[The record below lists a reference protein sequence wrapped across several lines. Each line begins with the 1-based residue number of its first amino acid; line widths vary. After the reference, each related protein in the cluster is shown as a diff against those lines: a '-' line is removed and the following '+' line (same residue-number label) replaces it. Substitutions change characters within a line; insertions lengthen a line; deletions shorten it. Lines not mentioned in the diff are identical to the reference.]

1 MTGAE
6 IALAALLLLGAAL
19 NWYAAWTLKLKLYFA
34 TKPAVL
40 VILIALYIVWAGAP
54 PPALPFLIGFGFS
67 LLGDIFLIPRSP
79 RWFLAGLSAFFF
91 AHLAY
96 IHGFTAAPAPILPTA
111 LIGACAGALL
121 AVLSAYILRKTR
133 SKPELK
139 PMRRV
144 FLPYAPVL
152 VIMAASAVLCFFRS
166 GWPLQAAALSAIG
179 ALLFLISDFMH
190 AADRLGKRIP
200 RVKFWIIAT
209 YHIGQMLIAL
219 GTAQWALHVSAV

>member
-1 MTGAE
+1 
-6 IALAALLLLGAAL
+6 
-19 NWYAAWTLKLKLYFA
+19 
-34 TKPAVL
+34 
-40 VILIALYIVWAGAP
+40 
-54 PPALPFLIGFGFS
+54 
-67 LLGDIFLIPRSP
+67 
-79 RWFLAGLSAFFF
+79 
-91 AHLAY
+91 
-96 IHGFTAAPAPILPTA
+96 
-111 LIGACAGALL
+111 
-121 AVLSAYILRKTR
+121 
-133 SKPELK
+133 
-139 PMRRV
+139 MRRV